1 MKVEGTVEE
10 REFYE
15 GLSKVIMSEITAVEL
30 RDFLHKIINS
40 NYDFAGKGPVNVMF
54 APVLQN
60 EFSDTMT
67 MATYLHF
74 FNSICINN
82 DFIEQVISGKMPFAE
97 LLITSFHERRH
108 ASQQRANDVIQEKPE
123 LKEDLDRFDDQFF
136 SAAVDYLKS
145 EIPPSKEDVKSF
157 YSIFQYSF
165 PFIKDKKDKEKYIND
180 IAFGFYLGSAHEI
193 DARRQSII
201 EASRFLEYVYDDM
214 AGVPAYQK
222 WALEQ
227 MEYLKKQLKLEEQR
241 KVYMEKAKGFYNI
254 DVSERYLLDI
264 VQKIEDITTEYD
276 IQKAQNSGKKKSSW
290 GEKSEFEYVC
300 EKCLK
305 KFFENKSFTQISNY
319 YAAML
324 LNPAVA
330 HRLDKDGLVYESYDF
345 IVADRVIKDHLDKML
360 ETASEEEKE
369 YLSKLM
375 LSASLKSPLEYKKFS
390 KYFTTEARKE
400 FFVYGAG
407 TQCGENTILY
417 QDKKL
422 DINKDF
428 DPANPDDRQLV
439 EQLFERFK
447 NNFRVYYGKETG
459 LDDESRI
466 RRQIQTKTFDMFY
479 MRYSMG
485 DDLKKLMA
493 RFGYEK
499 EFDQIMQREDGGEQY
514 DLELFNRVR
523 MSMGRGLSK
532 HITID
537 EYMAQ
542 KTPVQ
547 IPLLGE

>member
-1 MKVEGTVEE
+1 MKIEGTAEE

-15 GLSKVIMSEITAVEL
+15 GLSKVITSEITAVEL
-30 RDFLHKIINS
+30 KDFLYKIVNS
-40 NYDFAGKGPVNVMF
+40 NYDFAGKGPVDVAFM
-54 APVLQN
+54 PVLRN
-60 EFSDTMT
+60 EFNDTMT

-74 FNSICINN
+74 FNSIWINN
-82 DFIEQVISGKMPFAE
+82 DFVADVLNGKMPFAE
-97 LLITSFHERRH
+97 LLVTAFHERRH
-108 ASQQRANDVIQEKPE
+108 ASQQRANDVLQAKPE
-123 LKEDLDRFDDQFF
+123 LQEDLDKFDDQFF
-136 SAAVDYLKS
+136 SAAVNYLKS
-145 EIPPSKEDVKSF
+145 EVPPSKKDVKSF

-165 PFIKDKKDKEKYIND
+165 PFLKDQKEKEKYVND

-214 AGVPAYQK
+214 AGVPAYQD
-222 WALEQ
+222 WAVEQ
-227 MEYLKKQLKLEEQR
+227 MEYLKKQLQLEAQR

-276 IQKAQNSGKKKSSW
+276 IQTAQKSKQKRHLM
-290 GEKSEFEYVC
+290 GDKSEFEWVC

-305 KFFENKSFTQISNY
+305 KFFENKTFTQISNY

-324 LNPAVA
+324 TNPATA
-330 HRLDKDGLVYESYDF
+330 HRIDKDGLVYESYDF
-345 IVADRVIKDHLDKML
+345 IVADRVIKTQLDKMF

-375 LSASLKSPLEYKKFS
+375 LSASFKSPLKYKKFS

-400 FFVYGAG
+400 FFVYGVG
-407 TQCGENTILY
+407 TKCGEKTFIY
-417 QDKKL
+417 DDKDL

-428 DPANPDDRQLV
+428 DPTNPDDRQMIEHLL
-439 EQLFERFK
+439 EEFNK
-447 NNFRVYYGKETG
+447 NYRVYYGKETG

-523 MSMGRGLSK
+523 MSMGRGMAE
-532 HITID
+532 HITVD
-537 EYMAQ
+537 EYLAQ
-542 KTPVQ
+542 KNQPE

>member
-1 MKVEGTVEE
+1 
-10 REFYE
+10 
-15 GLSKVIMSEITAVEL
+15 
-30 RDFLHKIINS
+30 
-40 NYDFAGKGPVNVMF
+40 
-54 APVLQN
+54 
-60 EFSDTMT
+60 
-67 MATYLHF
+67 
-74 FNSICINN
+74 
-82 DFIEQVISGKMPFAE
+82 
-97 LLITSFHERRH
+97 
-108 ASQQRANDVIQEKPE
+108 
-123 LKEDLDRFDDQFF
+123 
-136 SAAVDYLKS
+136 
-145 EIPPSKEDVKSF
+145 
-157 YSIFQYSF
+157 
-165 PFIKDKKDKEKYIND
+165 
-180 IAFGFYLGSAHEI
+180 
-193 DARRQSII
+193 
-201 EASRFLEYVYDDM
+201 
-214 AGVPAYQK
+214 
-222 WALEQ
+222 
-227 MEYLKKQLKLEEQR
+227 
-241 KVYMEKAKGFYNI
+241 
-254 DVSERYLLDI
+254 

-428 DPANPDDRQLV
+428 NPANPDDRQLV

-479 MRYSMG
+479 IRYSMG

-537 EYMAQ
+537 E
-542 KTPVQ
+542 
-547 IPLLGE
+547 